1 MKHLLIAISVL
12 FTMSVSAQKY
22 FTKTGKTEFKAS
34 VEAFEAVEATSN
46 STTAVL
52 NAANGDIAA
61 LIFVKSFHFEVALM
75 EEHFNEN
82 YMDTKDHPKATFK
95 GELADFNLEKL
106 TAEWQ
111 EFTMTGTLNI
121 RGVDKVINDKI
132 KLKKVDGKIIVSGF
146 LIVTPSDFK
155 IDIPGA
161 VSSKIAKEIKVTMDY
176 ELVEKK

>member
-1 MKHLLIAISVL
+1 MKKLFISASIL
-12 FTMSVSAQKY
+12 FALNANAQKF

-46 STTAVL
+46 STTAIL
-52 NAANGDIAA
+52 NTATGDVAA

-95 GELADFNLEKL
+95 GKISDFDAGKL
-106 TAEWQ
+106 TADWTELKI
-111 EFTMTGTLNI
+111 TGTLKI
-121 RGVDKVINDKI
+121 RGIDKSINDVI
-132 KLKKVDGKIIVSGF
+132 KLKKVGNKIIVSGL
-146 LIVTPSDFK
+146 LIVSPSDFK
-155 IDIPGA
+155 IEIPGA